1 MELNKTFIIEPLREK
16 NDVIVVFLENKNR
29 KFEVISPSYNLIK
42 IIIR

>member
-16 NDVIVVFLENKNR
+16 NGVIVVFSENTNR
-29 KFEVISPSYNLIK
+29 KFEVISPSYNFIK